1 MSKNNEKK
9 EEKFSIRHTLT
20 YSIGQFTSTIS
31 YQMFSFLIFTFYYAV
46 VGINVNLITIGFII
60 WSVWNAINDPLLG
73 ALSDRTRT
81 KWGRRKPYIIVSI
94 VPLCV
99 MMVLL
104 WTPPLTTEIISFIY
118 FLIAICLFDFIYTM
132 YDVNTISL
140 FPEMFQNL
148 NVRAK
153 VNSIRQIFV
162 ILALIFAFIMPTLFI
177 PKLDDPKYF
186 KEYSYAGIFIS
197 IIIAIGAVIY
207 IKFGIR
213 ERVEFSED
221 HKTAP
226 SILNSLKISMKNK
239 AFKPFIIANLANWYV
254 YGMLPTIVPFYG
266 SFVLGIGEGE
276 SILLGLLLAVAF
288 ISAAGFIFLWRFV
301 VLKIGMKKGLMI
313 SMTTFIITLAPFM
326 FISDVSLAFIVF
338 IFVGLGLAGSLFSL
352 ELMVAAIV
360 DSDELTTGIRRE
372 GGYYG
377 IIALIIRLS
386 TIFIFITI
394 SFVFNNVGWTIFNPL
409 GTTEATIFGLRS
421 LMFIFPA
428 IALSIGILS
437 ISRFPI
443 TKEKFEQI
451 KQDKAKLH
459 EKKKEKYVK
468 PKI

>member
-1 MSKNNEKK
+1 MKKK
-9 EEKFSIRHTLT
+9 EEKFSIGHGVA
-20 YSIGQFTSTIS
+20 YSIGQFTSTTS

-46 VGINVNLITIGFII
+46 VGINVVLITFGFII

-94 VPLCV
+94 IPLCV
-99 MMVLL
+99 IMVLL
-104 WTPPLTTEIISFIY
+104 WTPPRTTETISFIY
-118 FLIAICLFDFIYTM
+118 FLIIIILFDFIYTM

-153 VNSIRQIFV
+153 VNSIRQVFV
-162 ILALIFAFIMPTLFI
+162 IISLIFAFIIPTLFI

-213 ERVEFSED
+213 ERVEFYED

-226 SILNSLKISMKNK
+226 SFLNSLKFSMKNK

-254 YGMLPTIVPFYG
+254 YGMLVTIMPLYG
-266 SFVLGIGEGE
+266 SFILGIGKGE

-313 SMTTFIITLAPFM
+313 SMTTFIITLAPLM
-326 FISDVSLAFIVF
+326 FISDVSLAFIAF
-338 IFVGLGLAGSLFSL
+338 IFVGLGLAGSLFTL

-394 SFVFNNVGWTIFNPL
+394 ALVFTNVGWRVFNPEKVTPQVL
-409 GTTEATIFGLRS
+409 FGLRA
-421 LMFIFPA
+421 LMFILPA

-443 TKEKFEQI
+443 TKEKFEQLQKDI
-451 KQDKAKLH
+451 EKLH
-459 EKKKEKYVK
+459 AEKREKCVK
-468 PKI
+468 SKI